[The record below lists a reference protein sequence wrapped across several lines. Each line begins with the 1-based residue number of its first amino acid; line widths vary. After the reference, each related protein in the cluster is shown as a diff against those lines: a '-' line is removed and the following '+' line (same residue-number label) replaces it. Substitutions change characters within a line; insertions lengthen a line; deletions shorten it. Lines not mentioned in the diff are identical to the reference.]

1 MINSIRKNAVLMMLA
16 LGLVFTTM
24 VPGAMA
30 QDRCRTRNRQV
41 SASNYY
47 DDYQDR
53 NDRYRD
59 NRRYDDRDYRYDDRY
74 YNDGRNSR
82 AVKRVGIGAAAGA
95 VGGGLIGG
103 RKGVVIGGLIGA
115 AGGYLYH
122 RNKENRRGY

>member
-16 LGLVFTTM
+16 LGLVFTTV

-47 DDYQDR
+47 DGYQDR

-74 YNDGRNSR
+74 NDGHNGR

-115 AGGYLYH
+115 AGG
-122 RNKENRRGY
+122 